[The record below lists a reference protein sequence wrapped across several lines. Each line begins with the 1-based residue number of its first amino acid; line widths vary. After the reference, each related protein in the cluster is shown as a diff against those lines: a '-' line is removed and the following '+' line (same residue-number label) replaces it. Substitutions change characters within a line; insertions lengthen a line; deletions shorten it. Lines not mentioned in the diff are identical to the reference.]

1 MAKLK
6 KFEIEWSEDSN
17 QEFEKLFEDDSS
29 KKEIDFATIL
39 EEEETNFQEKSFA
52 VGDKV
57 KGLIIQITSS
67 EDVFV
72 DIGSKIPASIA
83 KRDLIDE
90 ASGKLTKK
98 EGDSLEAFIV
108 AKTHDSLLLS
118 NSLSHKVAR
127 ASALEDAW
135 RSGIP
140 VKAKII
146 SVNKGG
152 YELET
157 MGQKAFCP
165 LSQMEPFYV
174 ENPEEYIGKQFEFLV
189 NSYNKKQ
196 CLLSR
201 RGLLEKKAKEKI
213 LELFENLEE
222 KPLVTGTITSL
233 KDFGASV
240 LIDGCLNAFLHI
252 SEVSFGHIEN
262 ISEFLEVGQEI
273 KAKVIDITG
282 DFSSDR
288 LPKVSLSLK
297 ACEDDPWETVTHDFP
312 TGGTYRAKITRLA
325 PFGAFASLKP
335 GIEGL
340 IHVSEMSWVKRV
352 RKPEEI
358 LSVGDIVSVRLL
370 EMDPFKKKMSLSLKA
385 IDEDPWL
392 KVSQDYPEGGSFT
405 VEVLKLK
412 SFGAICSLEEGV
424 TGLLPRGDL
433 QKKFGQGYRKKASP
447 PHKLDVIV
455 KAVDKEAK
463 KILLGFNGLED
474 DENSREDFKEY
485 LASSG
490 QRTSGESSSKSF
502 ESSSKEQDNSRFSLG
517 SLLGDALKK
526 K

>member
-17 QEFEKLFEDDSS
+17 KEFENIFEDDSS
-29 KKEIDFATIL
+29 KKEIEFTELL
-39 EEEETNFQEKSFA
+39 EGEEPNFEERSFQ

-57 KGLIIQITSS
+57 KGRIIQITSR

-72 DIGSKIPASIA
+72 DIGSKIPATIA
-83 KRDLIDE
+83 KRDLLDE
-90 ASGKLTKK
+90 ASQQLTKK
-98 EGDSLEAFIV
+98 EGDTVEAFIV
-108 AKTHDSLLLS
+108 SKTMDSLVLS

-135 RSGIP
+135 RSGLP
-140 VKAKII
+140 VIAKVVA
-146 SVNKGG
+146 VNKGG

-157 MGQKAFCP
+157 MGQKGFCP
-165 LSQMEPFYV
+165 LSQMESFYV
-174 ENPEEYIGKQFEFLV
+174 EKPDEYVGKQFEFLV
-189 NSYNKKQ
+189 NSFSKKQ

-201 RGLLEKKAKEKI
+201 RGLLERKAKEKLI
-213 LELFENLEE
+213 TLFENLEAG
-222 KPLVTGTITSL
+222 PIVTGVITSL

-252 SEVSFGHIEN
+252 SEVSFGHVEK
-262 ISEFLEVGQEI
+262 ISDFLEVGQTI
-273 KAKVIDITG
+273 TAKVVDITG
-282 DFSSDR
+282 DFSAER

-297 ACEDDPWETVTHDFP
+297 ACENDPWETVSKDFP
-312 TGGTYRAKITRLA
+312 TGGTYKAKITRLA

-340 IHVSEMSWVKRV
+340 IHISEMSWVKRV

-358 LSVGDIVSVRLL
+358 LALGDIVSVRLL

-392 KVSQDYPEGGSFT
+392 KVSQDFKVGSSHN
-405 VEVLKLK
+405 VAVLQLK
-412 SFGAICSLEEGV
+412 SFGAICVLEEGV

-433 QKKFGQGYRKKASP
+433 QKKFGQSYRKNASP
-447 PHKLDVIV
+447 PHKLDVVV
-455 KAVDKEAK
+455 KNIDQETK
-463 KILLGFNGLED
+463 KILLGFSGLEED
-474 DENSREDFKEY
+474 DDSREDFKEY
-485 LASSG
+485 LAASGKSSPDINDSFG
-490 QRTSGESSSKSF
+490 SSSSSSSKD
-502 ESSSKEQDNSRFSLG
+502 ESTFSLA